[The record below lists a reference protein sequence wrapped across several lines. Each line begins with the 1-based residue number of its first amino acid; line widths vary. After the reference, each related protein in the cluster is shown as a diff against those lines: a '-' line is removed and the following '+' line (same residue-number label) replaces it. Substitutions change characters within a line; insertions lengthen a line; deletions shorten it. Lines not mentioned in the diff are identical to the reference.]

1 MEIFSK
7 KIILKL
13 IQSNLNLILI
23 EKDCK
28 FSISTLDS
36 NLTFKGINY
45 DRAIQLE
52 GTSVVV
58 IPLIFY
64 RNKLKLF
71 WYLNSEHHYAPPV
84 MSFHLDLQ
92 STKFKRNLLKQKHWK
107 KLG

>member
-1 MEIFSK
+1 MRANQKIKNQKAFKEWKYLAK
-7 KIILKL
+7 KNNIKINSIKFKSY
-13 IQSNLNLILI
+13 IDRKN
-23 EKDCK
+23 CK

-64 RNKLKLF
+64 RNKQFFSLF
-71 WYLNSEHHYAPPV
+71 
-84 MSFHLDLQ
+84 
-92 STKFKRNLLKQKHWK
+92 R
-107 KLG
+107 LGANPKTR